1 VSSAIALLLP
11 VPVVPSCPRR
21 YVLLPALAVPRRW
34 YVLMPSDKLGVDRE
48 ESRSV
53 GGARPPGFLAAGVE
67 KPKLRASWR
76 AGCPNNRRDG
86 YALPEGDPTMHLLLI
101 ARAPTLQTLGDDAG
115 GGAGRLPKPS
125 RLGLGAP
132 SSLSSQSPLTQTTYP
147 EPTRPGINTHMSAIT
162 QRIGRILSPDVTDTA
177 PIARRRQGQLPSS
190 AASRHQPTLAL
201 HIADTLGGRRRR
213 PFIASSS
220 S

>member
-34 YVLMPSDKLGVDRE
+34 DVLMPSDELGVDRE

-53 GGARPPGFLAAGVE
+53 KGARPPGFLAAGAE
-67 KPKLRASWR
+67 KPHLGASWR

-86 YALPEGDPTMHLLLI
+86 YALPDGDATMHLLLI
-101 ARAPTLQTLGDDAG
+101 ARAPTLQTLGEDAG

-125 RLGLGAP
+125 RLVLAP
-132 SSLSSQSPLTQTTYP
+132 HRLFPRKVPSPKPPTPSPL
-147 EPTRPGINTHMSAIT
+147 
-162 QRIGRILSPDVTDTA
+162 A
-177 PIARRRQGQLPSS
+177 P
-190 AASRHQPTLAL
+190 ASTL
-201 HIADTLGGRRRR
+201 T
-213 PFIASSS
+213 
-220 S
+220 